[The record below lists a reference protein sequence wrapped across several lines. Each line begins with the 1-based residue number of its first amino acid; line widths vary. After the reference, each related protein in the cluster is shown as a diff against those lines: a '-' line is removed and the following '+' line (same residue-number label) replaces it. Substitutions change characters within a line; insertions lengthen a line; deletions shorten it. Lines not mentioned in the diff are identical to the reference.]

1 MFEENADAKA
11 IQASG
16 YLEDLRN
23 SARSEHLGDWG
34 GKLYLLPVIICVF
47 SSTREMTKEFM
58 QAVSQA
64 GLKTHEFVY
73 ILPWLQA
80 EAKVETLCKN

>member
-1 MFEENADAKA
+1 
-11 IQASG
+11 
-16 YLEDLRN
+16 
-23 SARSEHLGDWG
+23 
-34 GKLYLLPVIICVF
+34 
-47 SSTREMTKEFM
+47 MTKEFM

-80 EAKVETLCKN
+80 EAKVETFTKRECIKIGCFPVDWFGWPNGSECEGVFHQHNHRKFAPFNSISLCFLNICCTD